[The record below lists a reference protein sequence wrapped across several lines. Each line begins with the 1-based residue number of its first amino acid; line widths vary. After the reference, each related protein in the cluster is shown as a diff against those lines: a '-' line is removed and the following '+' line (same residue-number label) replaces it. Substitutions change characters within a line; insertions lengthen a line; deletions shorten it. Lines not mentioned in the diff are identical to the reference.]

1 MPVVRGDRLKYN
13 PGEVVFDVFNHILL
27 GVFALACILP
37 FLYVIAG
44 SLASNYEFRTRAFFI
59 VPRTFNIQSYIY
71 IFSSDTLVRSMLVS
85 VYRTVLGTIV
95 SMTLTLTMAYPLTRK
110 DLWGRN
116 FVLGGVVFCMLFSG
130 GMVPT
135 FLVVRSLKIFNTI
148 WALVLPNAI
157 VITSLIV
164 VKTFFQSLPAGLEE
178 AAEIDGCN
186 DLQVFLRIVLPL
198 SMPVIATFSLFYAV
212 WQWNSFFDALIYIND
227 TKLWPLQVVLRQMI
241 MMSQVAL
248 GEGREIDPFMGS
260 IPEDGMKMA
269 VIVVS
274 TIPILMVYP
283 FLQKYFTKGALIG
296 AIKG

>member
-1 MPVVRGDRLKYN
+1 MPIVKGNRLKHS
-13 PGEVVFDVFNHILL
+13 PGEVVFDIFNNVFL
-27 GVFALACILP
+27 GLFALTCILP

-44 SLASNYEFRTRAFFI
+44 SLASNYEFRTRDFFI
-59 VPRTFNIQSYIY
+59 VPRTFNIQSYLY
-71 IFSSDTLVRSMLVS
+71 IFSSDTLVRSMFVS
-85 VYRTVLGTIV
+85 VYRTVLGTAV

-110 DLWGRN
+110 ELWGRN
-116 FVLGGVVFCMLFSG
+116 FILSVVVFCMLFTG

-135 FLVVRSLKIFNTI
+135 FLVVRNLKIINTI

-178 AAEIDGCN
+178 AAKIDGCN

-227 TKLWPLQVVLRQMI
+227 TKLWPLQIVLRQMI
-241 MMSQVAL
+241 MLSQVAL
-248 GEGREIDPFMGS
+248 GEGRTIDPNLGS

-274 TIPILMVYP
+274 TVPILMVYP

>member
-1 MPVVRGDRLKYN
+1 
-13 PGEVVFDVFNHILL
+13 
-27 GVFALACILP
+27 
-37 FLYVIAG
+37 
-44 SLASNYEFRTRAFFI
+44 
-59 VPRTFNIQSYIY
+59 
-71 IFSSDTLVRSMLVS
+71 
-85 VYRTVLGTIV
+85 
-95 SMTLTLTMAYPLTRK
+95 
-110 DLWGRN
+110 
-116 FVLGGVVFCMLFSG
+116 MLFTG

-135 FLVVRSLKIFNTI
+135 FLVVRNLKIINTI

-178 AAEIDGCN
+178 AAKIDGCN

-227 TKLWPLQVVLRQMI
+227 TKLWPLQIVLRQMI
-241 MMSQVAL
+241 MLSQVAL
-248 GEGREIDPFMGS
+248 GEGRTIDPNLGS

-274 TIPILMVYP
+274 TVPILMVYP